1 MASWDEP
8 RVREL
13 HEALVALYEPVER
26 TRERGADAG
35 ADPGEGVRQLV
46 TTILSQNVVL
56 REQRVSRPAGVL
68 VGDVLR
74 EDGRDQL
81 SDALAGVRAGVGAVF
96 AGPFDRF
103 VQRDQLLVQF
113 AYSGFVPRRHEGGS
127 AAAGF
132 RPAEGVTS
140 AGFPYTTTTASVC
153 QQFRNGPVVAGD
165 SRNS

>member
-1 MASWDEP
+1 MSSWDEP

-35 ADPGEGVRQLV
+35 
-46 TTILSQNVVL
+46 
-56 REQRVSRPAGVL
+56 
-68 VGDVLR
+68 
-74 EDGRDQL
+74 
-81 SDALAGVRAGVGAVF
+81 
-96 AGPFDRF
+96 
-103 VQRDQLLVQF
+103 
-113 AYSGFVPRRHEGGS
+113 
-127 AAAGF
+127 AGF